1 MLFQV
6 GATNVYI
13 PEEGISLKTLQSDI
27 NHLNLRFGE
36 DKKGNSSGRLILR
49 NECVS
54 ETYTTEVIAN
64 IIRSEGGGLFDSRTS
79 ILGHVQQ
86 GGTPSPTD
94 RIRGNRLAVKCVK
107 FLEQYALP
115 FTSEKIAFPSIYTN
129 IKESA
134 AVIGIY
140 GAHVKYTV
148 IFK

>member
-1 MLFQV
+1 
-6 GATNVYI
+6 
-13 PEEGISLKTLQSDI
+13 
-27 NHLNLRFGE
+27 
-36 DKKGNSSGRLILR
+36 
-49 NECVS
+49 
-54 ETYTTEVIAN
+54 
-64 IIRSEGGGLFDSRTS
+64 
-79 ILGHVQQ
+79 
-86 GGTPSPTD
+86 
-94 RIRGNRLAVKCVK
+94 VKCVK